1 MREVL
6 QDYLV
11 ENREMLGGIDE
22 NNRKKVVEIDKS
34 VFFFRRKYN
43 RGH

>member
-1 MREVL
+1 MSAWCEAMREVL

-22 NNRKKVVEIDKS
+22 NNQRKC
-34 VFFFRRKYN
+34 
-43 RGH
+43 